1 MLKQHPQFF
10 GAGYMLVEILT
21 WVGAFWCAREAR
33 VFLGAQFPEIFSA
46 GVASPAV
53 LLPLAV
59 GVWVLAARWMGLHR
73 SRRMIRA
80 MRDVGDLSRAM
91 ALTFVALVTLTY
103 VFQLPT
109 PSRAFLMLFCAT
121 ALAGLVVTRLSVRG
135 ILARARANGYNS
147 RNLIIVGSGEGVVSA
162 HDWVSSHRDWGLEFV
177 GFVSTSAWRPQ
188 RADLGTAAE
197 LQQVLTEHVID
208 EVLFVPDPD
217 RPEVTDDAMRV
228 CREMGVGTRMLMD
241 FVPPDAS
248 TSSVFRVD
256 GHSVLDLS
264 PPPSYVAGMIVKRG
278 FDILIA
284 GAALAVTA
292 PILLTVA
299 ALVKTT
305 SEGPIFFAQERV
317 GKNGRTFKML
327 KFRSMV
333 VNAEALRAKL
343 EAENEMDGP
352 VFKIKRDPRITRIG
366 HFIRKTSL
374 DEFPQ
379 FINVMRGEMSIVGPR
394 PPLPS
399 EVEQYERW
407 QRKRLSVKPGIT
419 CIWQISGR
427 NDVTFEQ
434 WVQMDID
441 YIDRWSLWLDVK
453 IFLKTIPAVLLRR
466 GAS

>member
-1 MLKQHPQFF
+1 
-10 GAGYMLVEILT
+10 
-21 WVGAFWCAREAR
+21 
-33 VFLGAQFPEIFSA
+33 
-46 GVASPAV
+46 
-53 LLPLAV
+53 
-59 GVWVLAARWMGLHR
+59 
-73 SRRMIRA
+73 
-80 MRDVGDLSRAM
+80 
-91 ALTFVALVTLTY
+91 
-103 VFQLPT
+103 
-109 PSRAFLMLFCAT
+109 
-121 ALAGLVVTRLSVRG
+121 
-135 ILARARANGYNS
+135 
-147 RNLIIVGSGEGVVSA
+147 
-162 HDWVSSHRDWGLEFV
+162 
-177 GFVSTSAWRPQ
+177 
-188 RADLGTAAE
+188 
-197 LQQVLTEHVID
+197 
-208 EVLFVPDPD
+208 
-217 RPEVTDDAMRV
+217 
-228 CREMGVGTRMLMD
+228 
-241 FVPPDAS
+241 
-248 TSSVFRVD
+248 
-256 GHSVLDLS
+256 
-264 PPPSYVAGMIVKRG
+264 MIVKRG
-278 FDILIA
+278 FDLLVA
-284 GAALAVTA
+284 SAALTVTA

-299 ALVKTT
+299 ALVKLT

-441 YIDRWSLWLDVK
+441 YIDRWSLWLDLK

>member
-1 MLKQHPQFF
+1 MLKQHPVFF
-10 GAGYMLVEILT
+10 GAGYIAVEILS
-21 WVGAFWCAREAR
+21 WVSAFWCAGEAR
-33 VFLGAQFPEIFSA
+33 AHLADLFPEIFSVA
-46 GVASPAV
+46 AASPAV
-53 LLPLAV
+53 LLPLTV
-59 GVWVLAARWMGLHR
+59 GVWMLAARWMGLHR

-80 MRDVGDLSRAM
+80 MRDVADLSRAM
-91 ALTFVALVTLTY
+91 VLTFVALVTLTF
-103 VFQLPT
+103 VFKLPT
-109 PSRAFLMLFCAT
+109 PSRAFLLLFCAT
-121 ALAGLVVTRLSVRG
+121 SLAGLISMRLFVRG

-147 RNLIIVGSGEGVVSA
+147 RNLIIVGTGEGATSA
-162 HDWVSSHRDWGLEFV
+162 HKWVSSHRDWGLEFV
-177 GFVSTSAWRPQ
+177 GFVSTSPWQPEATNLGSA
-188 RADLGTAAE
+188 ADL
-197 LQQVLTEHVID
+197 QKILTCHVID
-208 EVLFVPDPD
+208 EALFVPDPAS
-217 RPEVTDDAMRV
+217 PEAIDDAMRV
-228 CREMGVGTRMLMD
+228 CREMGIGTRMLMD
-241 FVPPDAS
+241 FVPPEAS

-256 GHSVLDLS
+256 GHSVLNLS

-278 FDILIA
+278 FDILVA
-284 GAALAVTA
+284 MLALGLTA
-292 PILLTVA
+292 PVLLIVA
-299 ALVKTT
+299 AVVKLT

-333 VNAEALRAKL
+333 MNAEALRGKL

-379 FINVMRGEMSIVGPR
+379 FINVLRGSMSIVGPR

-399 EVEQYERW
+399 EVAQYERW

-427 NDVTFEQ
+427 NEVTFEQ

-441 YIDRWSLWLDVK
+441 YIDRWSLWLDLK
-453 IFLKTIPAVLLRR
+453 IFVKTIPAVLLRR
-466 GAS
+466 GAG